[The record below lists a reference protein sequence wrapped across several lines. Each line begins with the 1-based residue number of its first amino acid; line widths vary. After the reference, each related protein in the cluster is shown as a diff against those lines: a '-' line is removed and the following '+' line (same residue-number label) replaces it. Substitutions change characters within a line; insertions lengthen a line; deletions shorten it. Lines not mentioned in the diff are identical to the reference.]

1 MKRFKS
7 SSIVVVLAVLL
18 LGSDGKAQ
26 TVLKPTVQFRQTLVR
41 VTEGRASVTLVAEL
55 SFASTTEI
63 AVPFMVENPN
73 LPEFSLASV
82 PGDLGA
88 LPTGFLFPPG
98 TTRAEVIIPV
108 ANDTV
113 AEAREET
120 TIELCFPDFA
130 GRFEFSDRLILIE
143 PTNLPVIL
151 GNNDECR
158 IVITDDDKPVVRLTS
173 SHQVVSEG
181 QSSVV
186 LTAELSIPSEERIAV
201 PFMVENHDSPQF
213 PLATVPGDL
222 GVLPAMFFFPP
233 GSTRQEVVIPVVDD
247 LLVESREEVTLE
259 LCVPGSMIWLP
270 ITTINLGRLIIGDL
284 IGISPE
290 YIPFIVG
297 DPDECTLVIS
307 DNDSAPIAPE
317 VVGSYTAFID
327 GETRGK
333 LDFTC
338 TAQGHITGAL
348 TVGNTRKA
356 FVTDLMTMNAEF
368 AISVP
373 SLHLTGL
380 IDITTNLFSGSLSED
395 STVEGWRKVW
405 NARTNP
411 SATHA
416 GYYTALFAEGNHGF
430 LCVTINQGGNLVGW
444 LQMGRSRF
452 QAFSA
457 SLGPRGEIGF
467 YQTTDAIGC
476 TILGRLDI
484 EGSEMG
490 NITGLLKCS
499 SPETEMSITGAKYRC
514 VQGEVIPGLKLGQTV
529 TIQSEVPAISVKA
542 VLNQRGQAVI
552 RGANPARVWLN
563 FNPKSGLFLIGSQSS
578 RYRIAMGVM
587 ARGSDG
593 LLGVAP
599 GVRLALPMP

>member
-1 MKRFKS
+1 MKSFAS
-7 SSIVVVLAVLL
+7 SFIIVLIAVLA
-18 LGSDGKAQ
+18 LGSAGEAQ
-26 TVLKPTVQFRQTLVR
+26 ILLRPTVQFRQTFVR
-41 VTEGRASVTLVAEL
+41 VTEGQASVTLVAEL
-55 SFASTTEI
+55 SFASAAEI
-63 AVPFMVENPN
+63 AVPFMVENPS

-98 TTRAEVIIPV
+98 TTRAEVSIPV
-108 ANDTV
+108 GNDTV

-130 GRFEFSDRLILIE
+130 GRFAFSGRLILIE

-158 IVITDDDKPVVRLTS
+158 IVITDDDKPVVTLTRS
-173 SHQVVSEG
+173 QLEVSEG

-186 LTAELSIPSEERIAV
+186 LTAELSMPSEERIAV
-201 PFMVENHDSPQF
+201 PFMVENHDRPQF
-213 PLATVPGDL
+213 PLAAVPGDL

-270 ITTINLGRLIIGDL
+270 ITTNIGRLIIGDL

-317 VVGSYTAFID
+317 VVGSYAAFID

-333 LDFTC
+333 IDFTC

-356 FVTDLMTMNAEF
+356 FVTDLMTTNAEF

-373 SLHLTGL
+373 SLHLKGL

-411 SATHA
+411 SASHA
-416 GYYTALFAEGNHGF
+416 GYFTALFTEGNHGF
-430 LCVTINQGGNLVGW
+430 FCGTINQGGNLIGW
-444 LQMGRSRF
+444 LQMKGLRL
-452 QAFSA
+452 QTFS
-457 SLGPRGEIGF
+457 SLLGPRGEIGF
-467 YQTTDAIGC
+467 YQTLDATGRAV
-476 TILGRLDI
+476 LGRLDI
-484 EGSEMG
+484 EGSDMG
-490 NITGLLKCS
+490 SVTGLVKCS
-499 SPETEMSITGAKYRC
+499 SPETETLMTGAKYRC
-514 VQGEVIPGLKLGQTV
+514 LGGEVIPGLKLGQYL
-529 TIQSEVPAISVKA
+529 TIHCEVPTINVLAM
-542 VLNQRGQAVI
+542 LNQRGGAVI
-552 RGANPARVWLN
+552 RGANPQGIWLN
-563 FNPKSGLFLIGSQSS
+563 FNPRSGLFFIGNKSS
-578 RYRIAMGVM
+578 RNKVSFGIM
-587 ARGSDG
+587 ARASDG

-599 GVRLALPMP
+599 GVRLVLD